1 MPSAD
6 LSGFGKAMF
15 EKRMRERNMGQDPFR
30 QFRMPT
36 QADEVFKRFGTSQM
50 IMDPKLRDMVR
61 DGTVNLDKATR
72 TEGQPFNNRFKDA
85 IKGFSGLGSGFD
97 NSALMQDPKFRQMD
111 TMNQGM
117 EVSEPYFE
125 ANKQAFSKN
134 NPMNAISQET
144 PVGDRVD
151 AFIKGIARGTG
162 GVADYMTGGLTDL
175 DQKGDMPYQ
184 KRIKQRLGG
193 LADFAT
199 LGITDFDGRSR

>member
-1 MPSAD
+1 MPSTD

-15 EKRMRERNMGQDPFR
+15 EKRMRERNMGQDPFG

-61 DGTVNLDKATR
+61 DGTVNLDKAT
-72 TEGQPFNNRFKDA
+72 
-85 IKGFSGLGSGFD
+85 GSGFD

-125 ANKQAFSKN
+125 ANEKAFEKN

-144 PVGDRVD
+144 PVGDKVS
-151 AFIKGIARGTG
+151 AFLKLMGA
-162 GVADYMTGGLTDL
+162 
-175 DQKGDMPYQ
+175 
-184 KRIKQRLGG
+184 
-193 LADFAT
+193 
-199 LGITDFDGRSR
+199 

>member
-15 EKRMRERNMGQDPFR
+15 EKRMRERNMGQDPFG

-61 DGTVNLDKATR
+61 DGTVNLDKAT
-72 TEGQPFNNRFKDA
+72 
-85 IKGFSGLGSGFD
+85 GSGFD
-97 NSALMQDPKFRQMD
+97 NSALMQDPKFKQED

-117 EVSEPYFE
+117 AVSEPYEE
-125 ANKQAFSKN
+125 ANEKAFEKN

-144 PVGDRVD
+144 PVGDKVS
-151 AFIKGIARGTG
+151 AFLKLMGA
-162 GVADYMTGGLTDL
+162 
-175 DQKGDMPYQ
+175 
-184 KRIKQRLGG
+184 
-193 LADFAT
+193 
-199 LGITDFDGRSR
+199 